1 MLGQALPRAIAACGC
16 IAVAMTIGSA
26 MLRPSAQSA
35 WSADGNRLS
44 RDRGTDGPRASQV
57 ATEQA
62 DYYVNRGNA
71 FADKKDYGRAIADYN
86 KAIELD
92 PQNAYA
98 YNGRADTLREA
109 GKPAQGLPDAE
120 RALQL
125 DSNNAEFWDTR
136 AQIFAALGRR
146 QEAIADYRRALAL
159 DPHMTGSLERLK
171 RLGASP

>member
-1 MLGQALPRAIAACGC
+1 MLGHALPRAIVSCGC
-16 IAVAMTIGSA
+16 IFLGMAVCSA
-26 MLRPSAQSA
+26 MPRAGAQSA
-35 WSADGNRLS
+35 WSS
-44 RDRGTDGPRASQV
+44 HGTRAV
-57 ATEQA
+57 EVDTKDA

-71 FADKKDYGRAIADYN
+71 FADKKEYDRAIADYD

-125 DSNNAEFWDTR
+125 DPNNAEFWDTR
-136 AQIFAALGRR
+136 AQIFAALGRK
-146 QEAIADYRRALAL
+146 QEAIADYRRAVEL
-159 DPHMTGSLERLK
+159 DPYMTGSLERLK

>member
-1 MLGQALPRAIAACGC
+1 MLDRAFPSAIVACGC
-16 IAVAMTIGSA
+16 IVLAITMCSA
-26 MLRPSAQSA
+26 MPRARAQSA
-35 WSADGNRLS
+35 WSNDG
-44 RDRGTDGPRASQV
+44 TRAV
-57 ATEQA
+57 EVDTKDA
-62 DYYVNRGNA
+62 DYYVNRANA
-71 FADKKDYGRAIADYN
+71 FADNKDYDRAIADYN
-86 KAIELD
+86 KALELD

-98 YNGRADTLREA
+98 YNGRGDTLREA

>member
-1 MLGQALPRAIAACGC
+1 MNARRRPDACSVGRSALEGSCSVTHCHAPVAACGC
-16 IAVAMTIGSA
+16 IVLGITLCSA
-26 MLRPSAQSA
+26 TPRPGAQSA
-35 WSADGNRLS
+35 WSDA
-44 RDRGTDGPRASQV
+44 GTRAV
-57 ATEQA
+57 EVDTKDA

-71 FADKKDYGRAIADYN
+71 FADNKDYDRAIADYN

-98 YNGRADTLREA
+98 YNSRADTLREA

-120 RALQL
+120 KALQL

-146 QEAIADYRRALAL
+146 RRQSQTI
-159 DPHMTGSLERLK
+159 DGRWNSIRI
-171 RLGASP
+171 

>member
-1 MLGQALPRAIAACGC
+1 MLGQALPRALAACGC
-16 IAVAMTIGSA
+16 IVLAITAGFAT
-26 MLRPSAQSA
+26 RPSAQSA
-35 WSADGNRLS
+35 WS
-44 RDRGTDGPRASQV
+44 TRAAEVDSKD
-57 ATEQA
+57 A

-71 FADKKDYGRAIADYN
+71 FADSKDYDRAIADYN

-146 QEAIADYRRALAL
+146 QEAIADYRRALEL
-159 DPHMTGSLERLK
+159 DPHMTGSLGRLK

>member
-1 MLGQALPRAIAACGC
+1 MLGHALPRAIVACGC
-16 IAVAMTIGSA
+16 IVLGITMCFAMP
-26 MLRPSAQSA
+26 RPSAQSA
-35 WSADGNRLS
+35 WSGDG
-44 RDRGTDGPRASQV
+44 TRAIKV
-57 ATEQA
+57 DTKDA

-71 FADKKDYGRAIADYN
+71 FADNKDYDRAIVDYN
-86 KAIELD
+86 KAVELD

-98 YNGRADTLREA
+98 YNSRADTLREA
-109 GKPAQGLPDAE
+109 GKPAQGLSDAE

-159 DPHMTGSLERLK
+159 DPYMTGSLERLK

>member
-1 MLGQALPRAIAACGC
+1 MLGHALPRAIAACGC
-16 IAVAMTIGSA
+16 MVLGITVSSA
-26 MLRPSAQSA
+26 TPRPNALSA
-35 WSADGNRLS
+35 WSNAD
-44 RDRGTDGPRASQV
+44 TRAV
-57 ATEQA
+57 VVDTKDA

-71 FADKKDYGRAIADYN
+71 FADNKDYDQAIADYN

-98 YNGRADTLREA
+98 YNSRADTLREA

-146 QEAIADYRRALAL
+146 QELIADYRRALAL

>member
-1 MLGQALPRAIAACGC
+1 MLGHALSRAVAACGC
-16 IAVAMTIGSA
+16 IVLGIAVCSA
-26 MLRPSAQSA
+26 TPRPGAQSA
-35 WSADGNRLS
+35 WSSDGNRAVEV
-44 RDRGTDGPRASQV
+44 DTKD
-57 ATEQA
+57 A

-71 FADKKDYGRAIADYN
+71 FADNREYDLAIADYN

-98 YNGRADTLREA
+98 YNSRADTLREA

-136 AQIFAALGRR
+136 AQIFAATGRR

-159 DPHMTGSLERLK
+159 DPHMTGTLERLK